1 MSKSKDLYAILG
13 VSKNATEAEIKKAYR
28 KIAMKYHPDRNPN
41 NKESETKFKE
51 AAEAYETLS
60 NPEKKQHYDTHG
72 TTENMGGGSPF
83 GGSGGGFE
91 GHSGGFEDIFNQ
103 FFGGGGSPFG
113 GSSGGGQ
120 RKARSMAVD
129 GSDLQFSLS
138 ITLEDAHNGV
148 TKKVSFNGNIGCKTC
163 DGIGGSGVNTCGTCR
178 GSGVTR
184 QQRGF
189 FITEST
195 CHACHGNGQ
204 TVSNKCK
211 DCGGEGRKVANRT
224 IEVKVAQGIKDGQ
237 KIFLQGQGDAGARG
251 GKSGDLYIIVGVQKH
266 KFFTRIDNDIHFNIT
281 IPFADAILGTE
292 IEVPTIDGKYEKVS
306 IAAGTQSDSEIVVK
320 NKGMSRLNTSGLR
333 GNMVLRTKLETPVNM
348 TKRQKQLMEE
358 FQTESNEK
366 NSPNSKGFFD
376 KIKNIFS

>member
-72 TTENMGGGSPF
+72 TTENM
-83 GGSGGGFE
+83 
-91 GHSGGFEDIFNQ
+91 
-103 FFGGGGSPFG
+103 GGGSPFG

-195 CHACHGNGQ
+195 CHSCHGNGQ